1 MKIQYDAEMLDEENE
16 FNNEVKHFEKFKQKK
31 QQPKMTYHQDNK
43 KLNKPKR
50 GGKDVW
56 PCN

>member
-1 MKIQYDAEMLDEENE
+1 MKIPYDAEMLDEE
-16 FNNEVKHFEKFKQKK
+16 NEVKHFEKFKQKK

-43 KLNKPKR
+43 KRNKPKR

-56 PCN
+56 SCD

>member
-1 MKIQYDAEMLDEENE
+1 MKIPYDSEMLDEENE
-16 FNNEVKHFEKFKQKK
+16 FNNEVKHFEKIKQKK

-43 KLNKPKR
+43 KRNKPKR

-56 PCN
+56 SCD

>member
-1 MKIQYDAEMLDEENE
+1 MKIPYDAEMLDEE
-16 FNNEVKHFEKFKQKK
+16 NEVKHFEKFKQKK

-43 KLNKPKR
+43 KRNKPKR

-56 PCN
+56 PCD